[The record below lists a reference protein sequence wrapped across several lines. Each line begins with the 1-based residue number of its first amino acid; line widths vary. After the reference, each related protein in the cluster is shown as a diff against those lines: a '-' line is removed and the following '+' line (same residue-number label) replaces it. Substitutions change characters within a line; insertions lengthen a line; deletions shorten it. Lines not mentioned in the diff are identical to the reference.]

1 MDILSIEPQTITIDI
16 KHPSTNESI
25 GLSVECQSF
34 ESDAVKA
41 VQRAIANKTLRNGRN
56 TQTAEKLES
65 NSIAILAATIVSWKW
80 ADGLTLGDLKN
91 PPLTPANK
99 EKLLAVSW
107 ISRQIDTPLGDEAAF
122 FKK

>member
-80 ADGLTLGDLKN
+80 AEGLTLGDLKN